1 MSKFLTRLANR
12 AGAAPGMVGAL
23 LLVQLALV
31 RALASANAERVF
43 VLGRELHWD
52 CWFRQEFGFPC
63 PTCGMTRSVLLSLR
77 GELGEAVQLNP
88 AGPLLVLGLILFS
101 LAMLFLML
109 LQQRATRLASGATHR
124 RIRIGA
130 SVYGSFLLVV
140 LFAHWLDSI
149 PWS

>member
-77 GELGEAVQLNP
+77 GELGEAMHLNP

-140 LFAHWLDSI
+140 LFAHWLDRI
-149 PWS
+149 PWR